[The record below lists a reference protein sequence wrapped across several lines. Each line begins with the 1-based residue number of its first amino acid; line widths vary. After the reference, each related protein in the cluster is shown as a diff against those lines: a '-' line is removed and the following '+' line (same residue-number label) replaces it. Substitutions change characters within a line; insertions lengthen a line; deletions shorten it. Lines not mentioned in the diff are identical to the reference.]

1 MELWIAI
8 FVIVAAIALIL
19 QMGILAGMY
28 LEMREMMKRF
38 DRLETRVDPIIK
50 HVQRILED
58 SQEKISSMTS
68 DAAEI
73 TRVAR
78 LQAQKMDRLLTE
90 AADRL
95 RDQIIRTDH
104 IVTGAL
110 EVVDEAGSRIR
121 RTLWGPLQ
129 QASAVLKGVMVGLE
143 VLRGQRRGRDSD
155 EAHQDEE
162 LFI

>member
-1 MELWIAI
+1 VELWIAI

-38 DRLETRVDPIIK
+38 DRMENRFDPIVK
-50 HVQRILED
+50 RVQRILED
-58 SQEKISSMTS
+58 SEEKIGSVTG

-73 TRVAR
+73 TRLAR
-78 LQAQKMDRLLTE
+78 VQAQKMDRLLTE

-121 RTLWGPLQ
+121 KTLWGPLQ

-143 VLRGQRRGRDSD
+143 VLRGQRRSRDS